1 MLLRNEGS
9 RLLGLAYHHIPSL
22 ASSGQKIVANRW
34 IKNVSFSSSSQT
46 RRSEK
51 DEKTDVNVA
60 SDDQISIPS
69 ASKRVK
75 SARKPNPLQFDIESF
90 PSLLHEPHP
99 VLDAYERWDI
109 EPKSEAH
116 HASSITFFNS
126 PKYFASRKPSAAAI
140 IQSGGDAGGDDIDSS
155 AYLSSVTPLSKSEV
169 NSIHRHLLKIRRV
182 TQQTGKGRFS
192 RMSALVVAGNGRG
205 MVGYGDGK
213 DVNVGNAARKAFH
226 AAVKNM
232 DYVERYNGHTIP
244 AEVTGKWSSTRVT
257 LRPRPHG
264 FGLRVPPVIHAIA
277 RSAGITDMSAAILGS
292 TNPINVAKATLA
304 LLWGGSAPQGLGDG
318 IGGPMRRADRGV
330 GMRTVRD
337 IELARGR
344 RLREVNFSR
353 DSGMDHA

>member
-1 MLLRNEGS
+1 MLLRHEGARLLNLTCKNTQIAPKAIGS
-9 RLLGLAYHHIPSL
+9 RWSKSA
-22 ASSGQKIVANRW
+22 
-34 IKNVSFSSSSQT
+34 SFSSSSFHQT
-46 RRSEK
+46 SQEQG
-51 DEKTDVNVA
+51 T
-60 SDDQISIPS
+60 SIKSSADTQQPS
-69 ASKRVK
+69 SSSSSS
-75 SARKPNPLQFDIESF
+75 SAVTTNRKPSPLQFDIESF

-99 VLDAYERWDI
+99 VLDAYERWDVR
-109 EPKSEAH
+109 PSSEAPFP
-116 HASSITFFNS
+116 SSVTFFNS
-126 PKYFASRKPSAAAI
+126 PKYFAAKKPSAAAI
-140 IQSGGDAGGDDIDSS
+140 IQSGGDGDGDDIDSA
-155 AYLSSVTPLSKSEV
+155 AYLSSVTPLSKGEV
-169 NSIHRHLLKIRRV
+169 NGIHRHLLKIRRV

-213 DVNVGNAARKAFH
+213 DINVGNAARKAFH

-232 DYVERYNGHTIP
+232 DYVERFNGHTIP

-318 IGGPMRRADRGV
+318 IGGPMRRVDRGV
-330 GMRTVRD
+330 GMRTVQD

-344 RLREVNFSR
+344 RLRQVDLSN
-353 DSGMDHA
+353 DS